1 MRLSGVLAVLT
12 VGLFLA
18 APIPVLAQASS
29 IPPEVIGRLD
39 DLGRLAG
46 DAPLCEAMGYKP
58 ADGGG
63 SAFSSE
69 IARFADRVGVAPRDA
84 QAAIASAKARETRD
98 MTTARDRVLADL
110 KEPAG
115 DKALRA
121 YADGLAVRCDNA
133 ANDPVAMVLMKPP
146 LGAVST
152 VSRRYVDGLLA
163 PYGRAGWQS
172 SYILATGAL
181 AEAVGSCEARL
192 PRSQSRTYLAN
203 LRDPVNYPPDI
214 LDTIL
219 AWLDQ
224 RVSAGRDVARKA
236 PPSAA
241 QCHQLVAKRKSA
253 LDKAPVG

>member
-1 MRLSGVLAVLT
+1 MRLSGVLAAMA
-12 VGLFLA
+12 VGLIIN
-18 APIPVLAQASS
+18 APSPLRAQTSA

-39 DLGRLAG
+39 ALGRLAG
-46 DAPLCEAMGYKP
+46 DAPLCEALGYRP

-63 SAFSSE
+63 QAFSSE
-69 IARFADRVGVAPRDA
+69 IARLANRVGVAPHDA

-98 MTTARDRVLADL
+98 MSAARDRVLADL
-110 KEPAG
+110 KSPAG
-115 DKALRA
+115 DRALRA
-121 YADGLAVRCDNA
+121 FADDLAVRCDRA
-133 ANDPVAMVLMKPP
+133 VNDPVATVLMKPP
-146 LGAVST
+146 LGGVST
-152 VSRRYVDGLLA
+152 VSRRYADGLLA

-172 SYILATGAL
+172 NYILATGAL
-181 AEAVGSCEARL
+181 AEAVGTCEARL
-192 PRSQSRTYLAN
+192 PRSLSRTYLAN

-224 RVSAGRDVARKA
+224 RVSAGRDAARKA

-241 QCHQLVAKRKSA
+241 QCHQLVAKRKAA